1 MGLDP
6 AAVAQTSYD
15 TGYVMPWEHIS
26 TGVST
31 RFLAHERKKAAAEKT
46 TPDCTF
52 ERCAACGACPGLGID
67 NQLAQPR
74 IAGGSNAPPANRLAK
89 RVRLRLWKPSRPQA
103 DSPPPV
109 RKPPR
114 KGSSM
119 AEQQTFRMR
128 ITFAKQGRLALLS
141 HLEVARA
148 IERAVR
154 RAQLPFAV
162 SQGFS
167 PHMKIAFGAA
177 LPVGVGGTHEMV
189 DLQLLRYVRPEEALL
204 VLQKESVPDLMVKEC
219 VYIEPKAPAASAA
232 FPLSTYRA
240 LLSAAPAQLPVP
252 EQVHIIRKKKE
263 KVLDVADFLV
273 GDMLLE
279 GASLTFTLEQKPT
292 GSLRPDKLLAACLD
306 QVNVAD
312 DQEQEVPL
320 AFLVD
325 NAWTQS
331 IEPPADGQPLRVPV
345 HDAHRPTGEIDRTGN
360 APEPP
365 PISHPSGNGRRAY
378 MQGP

>member
-1 MGLDP
+1 
-6 AAVAQTSYD
+6 
-15 TGYVMPWEHIS
+15 
-26 TGVST
+26 
-31 RFLAHERKKAAAEKT
+31 
-46 TPDCTF
+46 
-52 ERCAACGACPGLGID
+52 
-67 NQLAQPR
+67 
-74 IAGGSNAPPANRLAK
+74 
-89 RVRLRLWKPSRPQA
+89 
-103 DSPPPV
+103 
-109 RKPPR
+109 
-114 KGSSM
+114 M

-177 LPVGVGGTHEMV
+177 LPVGVGGTHEM
-189 DLQLLRYVRPEEALL
+189 LA
-204 VLQKESVPDLMVKEC
+204 LQKESVPDLMVKEC

-273 GDMLLE
+273 GEMLLE
-279 GASLTFTLEQKPT
+279 GASLTFTLEQKPS

-306 QVNVAD
+306 QANAPD

-331 IEPPADGQPLRVPV
+331 IEPPADDQPLRVLSMT
-345 HDAHRPTGEIDRTGN
+345 RIDQ
-360 APEPP
+360 
-365 PISHPSGNGRRAY
+365 RAK
-378 MQGP
+378 